1 MPKFT
6 LIAEHLGEN
15 DLDVTSRVIH
25 EFNEDLLEEV
35 VMMMQEFLRGVG
47 YYFNGQLQILENEKP
62 IKVSDDDYEHH
73 ECFWDTDRNL

>member
-15 DLDVTSRVIH
+15 DLDITSRVIH
-25 EFNEDLLEEV
+25 EFNEDYLHDV

-47 YYFNGQLQILENEKP
+47 FYFDGELQILENEKP
-62 IKVSDDDYEHH
+62 TKVSDDGCQHH